1 MRRLIVPAYAA
12 WLFLL
17 AAIYFAVPPRT
28 FAAYVWL
35 AIGLSSAIAV
45 LAGVRLHRPSRRGP
59 WFLLAGAIGA
69 YAAADAVYYFAE
81 GLTSIG
87 DKVFLDD
94 LLYGVMF
101 VLLMAALLQFGR
113 PAARGALLDALIVM
127 CGVGLLTWI
136 VLVQPNT
143 EVPAP
148 DDLTH
153 LTSLIY
159 PLADVVILAAVTR
172 LIRALHASASILLL
186 VLGAIGLLVSDAVYR
201 IAQLGFSLG
210 DPVGLGWFLFY
221 ACFGLAA
228 LVPSMRTLT
237 EPPRLRVRDTTPL
250 SIALLTVSALIPP
263 SVLFFE
269 AVTQVRV
276 RNGAIIAVACAG
288 MGILVLARLA
298 GVGRELQSQFN
309 RERGLRRV
317 STSLVSAS
325 DPLDVGAALK
335 AGVGQLVPADLPH
348 RAILLETPQA
358 PPPLQALRS
367 EQLLATSSLPEW
379 LNQRLL
385 PHPTAMAVPLVLPDR
400 PVGDAQVGVLLVG
413 APERVLRSIRAS
425 VQALTAQAAL
435 ALDRIRLGQELLQ
448 RNNEE
453 YFRALVHN
461 TADVILILDDDDRVR
476 YASPSATAMFGTSG
490 IIQMPLLDLVDPS
503 SQTQAGTELRAVR
516 LTGSLAR
523 PPAPGL
529 ARTGGDWTV
538 RGPNGPALQAEAS
551 WRDLRADPAV
561 QGIVVTLRDVTEQRR
576 LERELTHRAYHD
588 ALTGLPNRALFAERL
603 QQSLAHADQNLTVV
617 GVLLLDLDDFK
628 IVNDTLGHDL
638 GDELLIGVSHR
649 LAELLRHRD
658 MAARLG
664 GDEFAVIISD
674 AADLAAVEDVAS
686 RVVTAFREPLAVQ
699 GQLVNGSVSV
709 GVATNADAA
718 DSAELLRHADLA
730 LYVAKGEGKGQW
742 RRYQPDLHTAITERL
757 TLRTELD
764 AALAGDQL
772 DVEYQP
778 IVALS
783 SGRTVG
789 FEALVRWNHP
799 TRGRLLPHAFIDLAE
814 ESGLVEPI
822 GEWVLRHA
830 ITAAQSWQSNGSR
843 RPYVSVNVSAWQF
856 RNSAF
861 ADRVLAE
868 LSESGLS
875 PGLLMLEITE
885 SLLVRD
891 DDRLWRDLARLRQ
904 AGVRIAIDDF
914 GTGYSSLSYLRA
926 VPLDVLKIDRQ
937 FTSTIAASSKQR
949 ALVDGI
955 VRLAHTLGLEV
966 IAEGIETS
974 AESTLLTVLG
984 CPYGQGYLF
993 AKPLPLAETQS
1004 WLARR

>member
-1 MRRLIVPAYAA
+1 MRRLIIPAYAA
-12 WLFLL
+12 WLLVL
-17 AAIYFAVPPRT
+17 ATAYFVMPPT
-28 FAAYVWL
+28 NAAALVWL
-35 AIGLSSAIAV
+35 AIGLSSGAAV
-45 LAGVRLHRPSRRGP
+45 VVGIRLNRPSRPRP
-59 WFLLAGAIGA
+59 WYFLAGAVFA
-69 YAAADAVYYFAE
+69 YAAADAVYYLVE
-81 GLTSIG
+81 GVTPLV
-87 DKVFLDD
+87 DDYLADD
-94 LLYGVMF
+94 LLYTVMF
-101 VLLMAALLQFGR
+101 VLLMAGLLQFGR

-136 VLVQPNT
+136 VLVQPSARVAT
-143 EVPAP
+143 S
-148 DDLTH
+148 DDLAH
-153 LTSLIY
+153 LTSMIY
-159 PLADVVILAAVTR
+159 PIADVVILAGVTR
-172 LIRALHASASILLL
+172 LIRALNVTTSIVLL
-186 VLGAIGLLVSDAVYR
+186 VVGAAGLLVSDAFYR
-201 IAQLGFSLG
+201 ATHAGFALG
-210 DPVGLGWFLFY
+210 DLVGLGWFVFY
-221 ACFGLAA
+221 GCFGLAA

-250 SIALLTVSALIPP
+250 SIALLAVSALIPP
-263 SVLFFE
+263 AVLFFE
-269 AVTQVRV
+269 AVTNPPARHGV
-276 RNGAIIAVACAG
+276 IIAIACAA
-288 MGILVLARLA
+288 MGVLVLTRLA
-298 GVGRELQSQFN
+298 GVGRKLQSQIS
-309 RERGLRRV
+309 RERGLRQV
-317 STSLVSAS
+317 TTSLVSAA
-325 DPLDVGAALK
+325 DPKAVGAALK
-335 AGVGQLVPADLPH
+335 DGVAELIPADLAH
-348 RAILLETPQA
+348 RAILLESSQA
-358 PPPLQALRS
+358 SVSLQALRS
-367 EQLLATSSLPEW
+367 EQILATTSLPEW
-379 LNQRLL
+379 LAQRVL
-385 PHPTAMAVPLVLPDR
+385 PHPTTMAAPLVLPDR
-400 PVGDAQVGVLLVG
+400 PAGDSQVGVLLIG
-413 APERVLRSIRAS
+413 APDRVLRAIRAS

-435 ALDRIRLGQELLQ
+435 AMDRIQLGQELVR

-461 TADVILILDDDDRVR
+461 TADVILILDADDHVR
-476 YASPSATAMFGTSG
+476 YASPAATAMFGTSSVLK
-490 IIQMPLLDLVDPS
+490 MPLLDLVDPS
-503 SQTQAGTELRAVR
+503 SKVQAAAELQAVCRTGDRAVR
-516 LTGSLAR
+516 GS
-523 PPAPGL
+523 
-529 ARTGGDWTV
+529 DWTV
-538 RGPNGPALQAEAS
+538 RGPNGPALQAEVA

-561 QGIVVTLRDVTEQRR
+561 QGIVVTLRDVTDRRR

-603 QQSLAHADQNLTVV
+603 QQALAHADQNLTVV
-617 GVLLLDLDDFK
+617 GVLILDLDDFK
-628 IVNDTLGHDL
+628 IVNDTLGHNL

-649 LAELLRHRD
+649 LSELLRHRD

-664 GDEFAVIISD
+664 GDEFAVIIED
-674 AADLAAVEDVAS
+674 AADLAAVEDVAA
-686 RVVTAFREPLAVQ
+686 RIVTAFREPLLVQ

-709 GVATNADAA
+709 GVATNSEAV

-783 SGRTVG
+783 SGHTVG

-799 TRGRLLPHAFIDLAE
+799 TRGRLGPQAFIDLAE
-814 ESGLVEPI
+814 ESGLIEPI

-830 ITAAQSWQSNGSR
+830 IEAAQSWQGNGR
-843 RPYVSVNVSAWQF
+843 ANRPYVSVNVSAWQF
-856 RNSAF
+856 RNSTF
-861 ADRVLAE
+861 ADKVLAE
-868 LSESGLS
+868 LTDHGVA

-937 FTSTIAASSKQR
+937 FTSTIAASAKQR

-993 AKPLPLAETQS
+993 AKPLPLPATYA
-1004 WLARR
+1004 WLARH

>member
-1 MRRLIVPAYAA
+1 MRRLIVPAYAV
-12 WLFLL
+12 WLLLL
-17 AAIYFAVPPRT
+17 AAVYFTMPPST
-28 FAAYVWL
+28 LAAFVWL
-35 AIGLSSAIAV
+35 AIGLSSTTAV
-45 LAGVRLHRPSRRGP
+45 LVGVRLNEPSQPRP
-59 WFLLAGAIGA
+59 WLLLAGAVLA
-69 YAAADAVYYFAE
+69 YAAADAVYYFGE
-81 GLTSIG
+81 GITPLG
-87 DKVFLDD
+87 DGVFLDD
-94 LLYGVMF
+94 LLYAVMF

-136 VLVQPNT
+136 VLVQPRT
-143 EVPAP
+143 DGPGT
-148 DDLTH
+148 DDLSH
-153 LTSLIY
+153 LTSIIY
-159 PLADVVILAAVTR
+159 PIADVVILAAVTR
-172 LIRALHASASILLL
+172 LIRALNVSASILLL
-186 VLGAIGLLVSDAVYR
+186 IVGTVGLLVSDAVYR
-201 IAQLGFSLG
+201 AANLGFTLG
-210 DPVGLGWFLFY
+210 DLVGIGWFLFY

-228 LVPSMRTLT
+228 LLPSMRTLT
-237 EPPRLRVRDTTPL
+237 EPPKLRVRDTTPL
-250 SIALLTVSALIPP
+250 SITLLTVSALIPP
-263 SVLFFE
+263 AVLFFE
-269 AVTQVRV
+269 AVTNPPVQDGVV
-276 RNGAIIAVACAG
+276 IAVACAA
-288 MGILVLARLA
+288 MGILVLTRLA
-298 GVGRELQSQFN
+298 GVGRKLQSQFS

-317 STSLVSAS
+317 STSLVSAA
-325 DPLDVGAALK
+325 DTKDVGAALK
-335 AGVGQLVPADLPH
+335 AGIAQLIPADVPH
-348 RAILLETPQA
+348 RAILLE
-358 PPPLQALRS
+358 PPVPEPLRALRDD
-367 EQLLATSSLPEW
+367 QILPAAALPEW
-379 LNQRLL
+379 LAQRVL
-385 PHPTAMAVPLVLPDR
+385 PHPSAMAAPLVLPDR
-400 PVGDAQVGVLLVG
+400 PGGDGQVGVLLIG
-413 APERVLRSIRAS
+413 APERVLRAIRES

-435 ALDRIRLGQELLQ
+435 AVDRIQLGQELLR

-476 YASPSATAMFGTSG
+476 YASPSATAMFGTAG
-490 IIQMPLLDLVDPS
+490 IIGMPLLDLVDPDS
-503 SQTQAGTELRAVR
+503 RAQAGTELRAVR

-523 PPAPGL
+523 PPAAGL
-529 ARTGGDWTV
+529 ARDTGDWTV
-538 RGPNGPALQAEAS
+538 RGPNGPAVQAEAS
-551 WRDLRADPAV
+551 WRDLRTDPAV

-603 QQSLAHADQNLTVV
+603 QQALAHADQNLTVV

-628 IVNDTLGHDL
+628 IVNDTLGHNL

-664 GDEFAVIISD
+664 GDEFAVIIED
-674 AADLAAVEDVAS
+674 AADLAAVEDVAA
-686 RVVTAFREPLAVQ
+686 RVVTAFREPLPVQ

-709 GVATNADAA
+709 GVATNAEAA

-764 AALAGDQL
+764 AAVTGDQL

-822 GEWVLRHA
+822 GEWVLRNA
-830 ITAAQSWQSNGSR
+830 IEAADSWQHNGR
-843 RPYVSVNVSAWQF
+843 VHRPYVSVNVSAWQF

-861 ADRVLAE
+861 ADRVL
-868 LSESGLS
+868 SGLADRGLA

-937 FTSTIAASSKQR
+937 FTSTIAASAKQR

-993 AKPLPLAETQS
+993 AKPLPLTETYT
-1004 WLARR
+1004 WLARH